1 MSTSYFDPSYSIST
15 EPAGFLQGYNRSVT
29 VWALA
34 CVVTLIVF
42 LLLWPAASE
51 AILVDTRAALLS
63 AFRGW
68 YMYVMLA
75 FFVLAATFALLPG
88 AGDIRLGRPGER
100 PEFSTF
106 SWLSMMFCAGIGA
119 AIVVFSVSEPLTHL
133 STNPDIL
140 AGQVTADTAQA
151 APSALKYT
159 FLHWGLS
166 AWACFA
172 VLGLAIAYFSYRHG
186 TPLTVRSA
194 LTPLLGNR
202 FGGVIGHS
210 IDFFSVFAIIAGLAV
225 SMGNGVP
232 QFVSGLSIVFNLT
245 EDSTT
250 AILVA
255 LAAVA
260 GLSSLAIISGV
271 KRGIKWMSN
280 TSTLIFLGV
289 LMLFMVFGATRF
301 ATDALVDAVSDYAVT
316 FFGMSTLV
324 ATLDGTETGDTLA
337 NWQVDW
343 TIFYWGWWVG
353 FAPFVGM
360 FLARVSKGRSIREF
374 VLGTMLGPC
383 AMCMVWF
390 AYVGGTAISI
400 ELADNGAL
408 STIDRPAQLYATL
421 TMLLGDT
428 VGVIVGGFVC
438 ALVFMLLA
446 SVFIAGILAINT
458 IAAGGDDGPKPAA
471 HVLLWSVSVALIIAG
486 LILAGGIASIRDA
499 VIISALPFSIIIA
512 LAGFAMVFMLVA
524 HRTTLVKITEMPA

>member
-1 MSTSYFDPSYSIST
+1 MSTSFFDPSYTIPT
-15 EPAGFLQGYNRSVT
+15 EPAGFLQGYNRPVT
-29 VWALA
+29 VWALI
-34 CVVTLIVF
+34 CVAALIVL
-42 LLLWPAASE
+42 LLLWPAAAAE
-51 AILVDTRAALLS
+51 TLIDTRTTLLS
-63 AFRGW
+63 TFRGW
-68 YMYVMLA
+68 YMYIMLA
-75 FFVLAATFALLPG
+75 FFLLAGTFALLPG
-88 AGDIRLGRPGER
+88 AGEIRLSRAGER

-140 AGQVTADTAQA
+140 GGKVAADTAEA
-151 APSALKYT
+151 ASSALKYT

-166 AWACFA
+166 AWACYA

-194 LTPLLGNR
+194 LTPLLGHR
-202 FGGVIGHS
+202 FGGLIGHG

-232 QFVSGLSIVFNLT
+232 QFVAGLSTVFKLT
-245 EDSTT
+245 EGGTV
-250 AILVA
+250 AVLIA

-260 GLSSLAIISGV
+260 ALSSLAIISGV

-289 LMLFMVFGATRF
+289 LALFIVFGSTRF
-301 ATDALVDAVSDYAVT
+301 ATDALVAAVSDYVST
-316 FFGMSTLV
+316 FLGMSTVV
-324 ATLDGTETGDTLA
+324 ATPDGTVPGETLA

-343 TIFYWGWWVG
+343 TIFYWAWWIG

-400 ELADNGAL
+400 ELADTGTL

-421 TMLLGDT
+421 MMLLGDT
-428 VGVIVGGFVC
+428 GGVIVGGFVC

-471 HVLLWSVSVALIIAG
+471 HVLLWSVSVTLIIAG

-524 HRTTLVKITEMPA
+524 HRTTLVKITEVPA